1 MEHWKKDLVCPV
13 CGKEFKGTAKAMMC
27 SSTCRTRLRRM
38 LALGQKPEFY
48 LNSKNRGQKLPK
60 IEERL
65 KSPPMAKALTYEEKL
80 SFNDQINKQI
90 EDLKKTPP
98 PGGMNIRIWWQ
109 KRDSQIEELKK
120 LLK

>member
-1 MEHWKKDLVCPV
+1 MEHWKKDLLCPV

-38 LALGQKPEFY
+38 LIAGQKPEFY
-48 LNSKNRGQKLPK
+48 LNSKARGQKLPK

-65 KSPPMAKALTYEEKL
+65 KSAPIAQLTYEEKM

-90 EDLKKTPP
+90 EELKKAPP
-98 PGGMNIRIWWQ
+98 PAGMNIRLWWQ
-109 KRDSQIEELKK
+109 RRDVLIEDLKNQ
-120 LLK
+120 LK